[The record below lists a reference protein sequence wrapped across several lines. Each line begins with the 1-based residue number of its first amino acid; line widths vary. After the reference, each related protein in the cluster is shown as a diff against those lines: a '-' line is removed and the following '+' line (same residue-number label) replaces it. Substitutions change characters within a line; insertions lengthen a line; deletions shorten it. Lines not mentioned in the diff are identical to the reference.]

1 MFGLYIDGN
10 LAREFTNGH
19 LRAMTEKLGSCAV
32 CGENDER
39 ALCTTRLSRGDIV
52 VVCGT
57 HELMHRRAERKADTA
72 SELRAMLRDRRE
84 PRTRRRPI
92 PDELGARLIEAFS
105 TSSNRRAVG
114 ERRR

>member
-1 MFGLYIDGN
+1 
-10 LAREFTNGH
+10 
-19 LRAMTEKLGSCAV
+19 MTEKLGSCAV

-57 HELMHRRAERKADTA
+57 HELMHRRAERKAETA
-72 SELRAMLRDRRE
+72 SELRGMLRDRRE

-105 TSSNRRAVG
+105 ASSDRRAIG

>member
-1 MFGLYIDGN
+1 MRPYIDGN
-10 LAREFTNGH
+10 LARDVTNGH
-19 LRAMTEKLGSCAV
+19 GRAMTEKLGSCAV

-39 ALCTTRLSRGDIV
+39 ALCTTRLSRGDIA

-57 HELMHRRAERKADTA
+57 HELMHQRSQRKAETA
-72 SELRAMLRDRRE
+72 IELRTMLRNRRE
-84 PRTRRRPI
+84 TKRRRPI

-105 TSSNRRAVG
+105 ASSSRRVVG

>member
-1 MFGLYIDGN
+1 MHG
-10 LAREFTNGH
+10 
-19 LRAMTEKLGSCAV
+19 KCVV
-32 CGENDER
+32 CGETDSR

-57 HELMHRRAERKADTA
+57 HELMHRREERKAETER
-72 SELRAMLRDRRE
+72 ELRAMLRDRRDSH
-84 PRTRRRPI
+84 RRRPI

-105 TSSNRRAVG
+105 APSDRRASG

>member
-1 MFGLYIDGN
+1 M
-10 LAREFTNGH
+10 
-19 LRAMTEKLGSCAV
+19 V
-32 CGENDER
+32 CGQADAR

-57 HELMHRRAERKADTA
+57 HELMYRRAERKAETA
-72 SELRAMLRDRRE
+72 ADLKAMLKNRRE
-84 PRTRRRPI
+84 TRRRMPI

-105 TSSNRRAVG
+105 VSSDRRAVG

>member
-1 MFGLYIDGN
+1 
-10 LAREFTNGH
+10 
-19 LRAMTEKLGSCAV
+19 MTEKLGSCAV

-57 HELMHRRAERKADTA
+57 HELMHRRSERKASTPT
-72 SELRAMLRDRRE
+72 ELKTMLRDRRKA
-84 PRTRRRPI
+84 RVRRQPI
-92 PDELGARLIEAFS
+92 PDELEARLIDAFS
-105 TSSNRRAVG
+105 ASSNRRAVG